1 MGKAGDMHAAFASLT
16 PHFPIPLPE
25 KRLFHRPL
33 RRLLGHHLGAQAS
46 GVAGGGVSCGDR
58 GSDGGEAEAQVV
70 EPAESEEALWGGGGG
85 GGQAHG
91 MDRAAAE
98 GEGEE
103 GGERRE
109 DRAGL
114 RDGNSE
120 EGLGRAPLRELLQ
133 NEQVTTELRETMKFG
148 MESELPMF

>member
-16 PHFPIPLPE
+16 PHFPLPE
-25 KRLFHRPL
+25 KRLLHRPL

-70 EPAESEEALWGGGGG
+70 EPAESEEAFGGGG
-85 GGQAHG
+85 GGQAYG

-133 NEQVTTELRETMKFG
+133 NEQVTTELRVAM
-148 MESELPMF
+148 